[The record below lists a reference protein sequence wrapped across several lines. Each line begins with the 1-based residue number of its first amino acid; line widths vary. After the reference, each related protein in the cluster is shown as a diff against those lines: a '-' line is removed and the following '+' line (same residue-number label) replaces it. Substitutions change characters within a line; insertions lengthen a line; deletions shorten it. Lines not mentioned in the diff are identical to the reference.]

1 MQKMI
6 YLQIRIKALE
16 SQRAS
21 YHEEKKKLLDA
32 LDSVLNL
39 GRHKYL
45 PQMQCLLVHAQIS
58 CLIAVDGYNTLN
70 YLCPL
75 LRNCRFI
82 RFHCARFP
90 GHDQTVFIRVRPS
103 RVRECIAID
112 GVYLGLFIAQRI
124 QRAWRR
130 YMVRRRRVALC
141 MASNPRLGAGASPL
155 LGAVI
160 RVLCVE
166 DLVRI
171 V

>member
-1 MQKMI
+1 
-6 YLQIRIKALE
+6 LQIRIKALE

-21 YHEEKKKLLDA
+21 YHEEKKQLLDA

-39 GRHKYL
+39 GRHIYL
-45 PQMQCLLVHAQIS
+45 PQMGCIIVHAQIS
-58 CLIAVDGYNTLN
+58 CLIRVVGGYREAIWTSQV
-70 YLCPL
+70 

-82 RFHCARFP
+82 RFCCHHFP
-90 GHDQTVFIRVRPS
+90 GHDNTAFIDARPS
-103 RVRECIAID
+103 RVREHRPVD
-112 GVYLGLFIAQRI
+112 GVYMGSFVAQRI
-124 QRAWRR
+124 QRAWRG
-130 YMVRRRRVALC
+130 YMVRRRRMALC
-141 MASNPRLGAGASPL
+141 MASNSRLGAGASPL

>member
-1 MQKMI
+1 M
-6 YLQIRIKALE
+6 QIRIKALE

-21 YHEEKKKLLDA
+21 YHEEKKQLLNA

-39 GRHKYL
+39 GRHIYL
-45 PQMQCLLVHAQIS
+45 PQMECIIVHAQIS
-58 CLIAVDGYNTLN
+58 CLIRVGGYREAIWFSRK
-70 YLCPL
+70 
-75 LRNCRFI
+75 LR
-82 RFHCARFP
+82 HCVFVCFSCHHFP
-90 GHDQTVFIRVRPS
+90 GKDNTAFIDARPS
-103 RVRECIAID
+103 RVREHRPVD
-112 GVYLGLFIAQRI
+112 GVYMGSFIARRI

-130 YMVRRRRVALC
+130 YVVRRRRVALC